1 MAANSSTPTTDK
13 LPSFAVGEWKIES
26 GSQRLSRDGQAI
38 KLEPKVMRVLVYLAE
53 RQGRVV
59 SREELESDV
68 WAGRVVT
75 YDAVT
80 NTIIKLRRAFGDDP
94 KEPRYIETISKNGY
108 RLIPQ
113 VTWNSPSPDDLPARI
128 EKEIGTDVP
137 GWLERNRIGVVF
149 GTVALALAGGW
160 ALLSK
165 EEQAPLPA
173 QTASGEPPSIAVLPF
188 DNLSGDPTQDYFSD
202 GITEDLITD
211 LSKVSGLLVLARN
224 SVFAYKGSTLP
235 EQEIGKELKASHL
248 LKGSVRK
255 EGDRVRI
262 NVRLVDAI
270 HGGNRWAERYDH
282 RLDDIFAIQDKLT
295 AQIVSAM
302 EVELAP
308 SDRRRLTRNH
318 IASVEAYD
326 AFLRGLDFYGRRS
339 EEDNRQ
345 AKEHFQQAIDLD
357 PLYARAYTGL
367 ALAYTR
373 DFSDSWSDPDGQS
386 MKKANELARRAA
398 ELDNSVPQVRFVLSQ
413 QELYARNYSAAID
426 QIEQAI
432 QLKPSYADGYAML
445 AWTLHFA
452 GRPEEG
458 FEALQ
463 RAVRLNPRVPAIY
476 RGIFGALHY
485 ELGNTQEAIGYL
497 EEGTEISPNYQL
509 LRVLLTAAY
518 SGAGMLDEAQWQAE
532 EVLALNPDFSLK
544 DMEQV
549 YPIRNPLYMER
560 MIADLKRAGLH

>member
-1 MAANSSTPTTDK
+1 MPCFSVGGWDVD
-13 LPSFAVGEWKIES
+13 PS
-26 GSQRLSRDGQAI
+26 SQRLSGDGRAI

-53 RQGRVV
+53 HQGRVV

-80 NTIIKLRRAFGDDP
+80 NTIIKLRKAFGDDP
-94 KEPRYIETISKNGY
+94 KEPRFIETISKNGY
-108 RLIPQ
+108 RMIPQ
-113 VTWNSPSPDDLPARI
+113 VTWNSPSPDEIPARI
-128 EKEIGTDVP
+128 EEKNGTDVP
-137 GWLERNRIGVVF
+137 GWLARNRIGVVV
-149 GTVALALAGGW
+149 GIVTLVLAGGW
-160 ALLSK
+160 ALLST
-165 EEQAPLPA
+165 EEKAPLPA

-188 DNLSGDPTQDYFSD
+188 DNLSGDPAQDYFSE

-224 SVFAYKGSTLP
+224 SVFAYKGSRLP

-262 NVRLVDAI
+262 NVRLVDAV
-270 HGGNRWAERYDH
+270 HGDNRWAERYDH

-345 AKEHFQQAIDLD
+345 AKEHFQRAIDLD
-357 PLYARAYTGL
+357 PLFARAYTGL

-386 MKKANELARRAA
+386 MKKANELAHRAV
-398 ELDNSVPQVRFVLSQ
+398 ELDDSVPQVRFVLSQ

-426 QIEQAI
+426 QIERAI

-445 AWTLHFA
+445 AWILHFA

-458 FEALQ
+458 FEALE
-463 RAVRLNPRVPAIY
+463 RAIRLNPQVPAIY
-476 RGIFGALHY
+476 RGIYGALHY
-485 ELGNTQEAIGYL
+485 ELGNTQEAIRFL

-509 LRVLLTAAY
+509 LRVMLTAAY
-518 SGAGMLDEAQWQAE
+518 SGAGMLDEARWQAE

-544 DMEQV
+544 DIEQV

-560 MIADLKRAGLH
+560 MIADLKRAGLPY